1 MTKHMRLFELL
12 STRDVDAMLVTN
24 LSNVFYYSKFE
35 GTNATLLMLE
45 DKNYLITDFRYRE
58 MAEALDNDFEV
69 IISGENDSIADVIN
83 RLRKKHKFSTL
94 GLEGDYVTRNEWLSY
109 ERSMVM
115 RLVDVNIDCVREVKD
130 AEEVA
135 LIKDAIKIAE
145 VALENTLD
153 FIKVGKSEKEVA
165 RYLENEMF
173 KLGAEAVSFT
183 TIVASG
189 TRGSLPHGVAS
200 DKLIRN
206 NELITFDFGCKYKN
220 YCSDI
225 TRTVAIGEIEPEL
238 LKIYDTVLKANLLGL
253 ETVKAGMSGKEVD
266 QVVRQFIYD
275 EGYKGHFEHG
285 LGHSLGIDVH
295 ENPRL
300 RYDLDHQLQVGNI
313 VTIEPGIYVE
323 GLGGVRIE
331 DDVLLLEDGIEILTK
346 FNKDLIYIGGRL

>member
-1 MTKHMRLFELL
+1 MIKQKRLFELL
-12 STRDVDAMLVTN
+12 SEKNIEAMLVTN
-24 LSNVFYYSKFE
+24 LSNVFYYSKFS
-35 GTNATLLMLE
+35 GTNATLLMT
-45 DKNYLITDFRYRE
+45 DTTNYLITDFRYRE
-58 MAEALDNDFEV
+58 MAEALDNNFEV
-69 IISGENDSIADVIN
+69 VISGENDSLSDVVN

-109 ERSMVM
+109 EKSMVM
-115 RLVDVNIDCVREVKD
+115 RLIDVNIDCVREVKD
-130 AEEVA
+130 AEEVS
-135 LIKDAIKIAE
+135 LIKDAISIAE
-145 VALENTLD
+145 QALEKTLE
-153 FIKVGKSEKEVA
+153 FIEVGKSEKEVA

-173 KLGAEAVSFT
+173 KLGAESVSFT

-200 DKLIRN
+200 DKLIQN
-206 NELITFDFGCKYKN
+206 NELITFDFGCKYNN

-225 TRTVAIGEIEPEL
+225 TRTVAIGEINSEL

-253 ETVKAGMSGKEVD
+253 ETVRAGMSGKEVD
-266 QVVRQFIYD
+266 RVVRQFIYD
-275 EGYKGHFEHG
+275 EGYKGYFEHG

-300 RYDLDHQLQVGNI
+300 RFDVDHQLQAGNI

-346 FNKDLIYIGGRL
+346 FNKELIYIGGRL